1 MSDLIAASSVDVIG
15 GALVMM
21 ETKIERTSVATEAAT
36 IAPALR
42 EGDSVRRSIRR
53 ESLAISHASV
63 GESAK
68 WETLSRDNRRQ
79 IHAVPRLCDRGD
91 GARSL
96 YRTR

>member
-42 EGDSVRRSIRR
+42 
-53 ESLAISHASV
+53 V
-63 GESAK
+63 G
-68 WETLSRDNRRQ
+68 
-79 IHAVPRLCDRGD
+79 
-91 GARSL
+91 
-96 YRTR
+96 TR